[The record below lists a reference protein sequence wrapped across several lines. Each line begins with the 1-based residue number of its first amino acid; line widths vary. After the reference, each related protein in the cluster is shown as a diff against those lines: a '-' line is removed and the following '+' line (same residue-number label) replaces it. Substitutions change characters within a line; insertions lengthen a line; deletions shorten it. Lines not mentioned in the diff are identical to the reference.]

1 MNKAADQ
8 FNRPLRDL
16 RISVTDRCNFRC
28 HYCMP
33 KEVFGPDYPF
43 LKKDELLSF
52 EEITR
57 LTTLFTKAS
66 SIEKLRITG
75 GEPLMRKDVDQL
87 IDQLRRATKIDDIA
101 MTTNGVMLPKM
112 ASRLKEAGLKRV
124 TVSLDSLNDKRFG
137 EINGRGIGVDEVL
150 KGMDAAAE
158 AGLGVKVNMVVQK
171 GVNDHEIL
179 PMTAFFRKKGYTLRL
194 IEYMDVGTSNGW
206 RLNDVLTKRE
216 MIEKID
222 QVMPI
227 QPIAPRYE
235 GEVATRYRFIGSD
248 DEIGIISSVS
258 DAFCASCNRA
268 RISVEGKLY
277 TCLFAT
283 KGTDFKQMLR
293 DGSADE
299 DIIHQIH
306 SVWNRRDDQY
316 SIERTEESSRNREK
330 IEMSHIGG

>member
-1 MNKAADQ
+1 
-8 FNRPLRDL
+8 
-16 RISVTDRCNFRC
+16 
-28 HYCMP
+28 MP

-137 EINGRGIGVDEVL
+137 EINGRGIGVDQVL

-179 PMTAFFRKKGYTLRL
+179 PMTTFFRKKGYTLRL

-216 MIEKID
+216 MIEKIN

-299 DIIHQIH
+299 DIIYQIH